1 MATTEKQVEE
11 LDKFVN
17 GLIEDIK
24 KDYGYD
30 IDWIQHILQDYS
42 VVPDVIIEGEKILV
56 PVEEEPPKEKRR
68 KRRK

>member
-1 MATTEKQVEE
+1 
-11 LDKFVN
+11 
-17 GLIEDIK
+17 LIEDIK